1 MIEIRGIRKIAEK
14 SHRRRFQACCR
25 KAFYMSLE
33 IKSSIFAKMAL
44 YKTASMEIASTKNR
58 NTYTTNLRL
67 NEKIHKNTKK

>member
-1 MIEIRGIRKIAEK
+1 MQKNLIEEDFKRAAGKL
-14 SHRRRFQACCR
+14 F
-25 KAFYMSLE
+25 MSLE